1 MSEFDYGGAVAETV
15 SNFKNPKVGAR
26 NARLWGLIRVGTF
39 AETYRNKGVAEI
51 KAPAP
56 YAFAIFHLLGKED
69 KLDDGSPM
77 FFIKGFPLKK
87 GDKSFLHKTF
97 IPAMGGM
104 AKHKGFTTMGNQLV
118 SLSLKGGK
126 ELNEDNTP
134 KFVNFAS
141 MAEISEDTL
150 ELLENAPA
158 FAPLAD
164 APGFLL
170 ESELT
175 ELVLSKLHPV
185 REFAETV
192 MATEEFK
199 AGTHPAQAL
208 IQAMYD
214 KDTERYTRKEK
225 KSDDEDGGDGDGKQT
240 PAPAGKV
247 EALQEDQE
255 FGE

>member
-1 MSEFDYGGAVAETV
+1 MSDAFDYGGAVAETV
-15 SNFKNPKVGAR
+15 SNFKNPKVGTR
-26 NARLWGLIRVGTF
+26 NARLWALIRVGTF
-39 AETYRNKGVAEI
+39 SENFKGEA

-77 FFIKGFPLKK
+77 FFVKPFPLKK

-126 ELNEDNTP
+126 EMNEDNTP
-134 KFVNFAS
+134 KFVNFS
-141 MAEISEDTL
+141 NMAEIGEDTL
-150 ELLENAPA
+150 ELLEAAPA
-158 FAPLAD
+158 YKPLEG
-164 APGFLL
+164 APGFLM
-170 ESELT
+170 EAELT
-175 ELVLSKLHPV
+175 EEVLSKLHPV

-192 MATEEFK
+192 MQTEEFK
-199 AGTHPAQAL
+199 AGTHPVQAL

-214 KDTERYTRKEK
+214 KDTERYTRKDK
-225 KSDDEDGGDGDGKQT
+225 KSDDEAGDDGEGKQT

-247 EALQEDQE
+247 EALNEEQE